1 MQGGCGVKG
10 VVNGTD
16 FKAWRAERLK
26 AEGVTGVES
35 LEGKAKAWEEKGG
48 HGDLRGR

>member
-1 MQGGCGVKG
+1 MKG

-16 FKAWRAERLK
+16 FKAGRAERLK
-26 AEGVTGVES
+26 AGGVTGVES
-35 LEGKAKAWEEKGG
+35 LEEKAKAWEEKGG

>member
-1 MQGGCGVKG
+1 MKG

-16 FKAWRAERLK
+16 FKAGRAKRLK

-35 LEGKAKAWEEKGG
+35 LEERAKAWEEKGG